1 MQNING
7 KEIAMLA
14 AEEGEVLDVFGATLV
29 VKGDPAALGLLLGEH
44 VVPPGYVVPPH
55 VHAEEDEVFYVL
67 AGELT
72 LLDGAGQ
79 RRLLRPGGTA
89 HLPAG
94 SRHGFRNDTAAPVR
108 FLVML
113 RPGRQSME
121 MFRHF
126 DRAGRSALG
135 GGLTPQEI
143 VAIGAQYGVSMG

>member
-1 MQNING
+1 MPDAMG
-7 KEIAMLA
+7 KEIGTLA

-29 VKGDPAALGLLLGEH
+29 VKGDPAVLGVFLGEH

-55 VHAEEDEVFYVL
+55 VHAAEDEVFYVL
-67 AGELT
+67 EGELT
-72 LLDGAGQ
+72 LLDGADQ
-79 RRLLRPGGTA
+79 RRLLRPGATA

-113 RPGRQSME
+113 RPGSQSVA

-126 DRAGRSALG
+126 DRAGRTAP
-135 GGLTPQEI
+135 GGLTPQAI
-143 VAIGAQYGVSMG
+143 VAIAAQHGVSMG